1 MRLNTRLIMTV
12 GAVFLA
18 LIGIILSFLPN
29 EVAAYFQIE
38 NTKTIQLILQI
49 AGAQYFAMGML
60 NWMMRNSVIGGIY
73 NRPVTIAN
81 FAHYLIGALA
91 LAKGLLSSSGLPF
104 VFYILIGYYLVFVV
118 LYAFIFNR
126 NPSA

>member
-91 LAKGLLSSSGLPF
+91 LAKGLFSSSGLPF
-104 VFYILIGYYLVFVV
+104 VFYILTGYYLVFVV